1 MEQKDLFDNPDI
13 FEPRYSD
20 YYGMRDWEV
29 DTEEKVFC
37 NPRGSPENGSS
48 EDFKKVFDNPRN
60 ISELAVSEYQPG
72 GSAGKTKKY
81 FRFSYKKK
89 GKTKHIHIKGGNTES
104 QLARK
109 RKGLIEAWI
118 REEIPLEKIIAWI
131 KEW

>member
-1 MEQKDLFDNPDI
+1 MEQKELFDNPDI
-13 FEPRYSD
+13 SEPRYSD
-20 YYGMRDWEV
+20 YYGMRDWEL
-29 DTEEKVFC
+29 DTDKKVFC
-37 NPRGSPENGSS
+37 NPRGSPNNASS

-81 FRFSYKKK
+81 FRFSYKEK

-118 REEIPLEKIIAWI
+118 REEIPLEKIIDWI